1 MWEVYFA
8 FGYHEIRQCT
18 NEEFEELRKFY
29 HLKQIENDRYIN
41 SRGDIHAWRKAVQNE
56 RENER

>member
-18 NEEFEELRKFY
+18 DAEFEELRKFY

-41 SRGDIHAWRKAVQNE
+41 SRGDIHAWRKGE
-56 RENER
+56 SH